1 MKNVF
6 IFARM
11 KVVVPVAGIG
21 AKLRPHTHTQPKPLV
36 PIAGKPILAHMID
49 ELKAGGLRDFV
60 FVLGYLGDKIEAYIT
75 AQYPDLNMSFV
86 VQDPREGTAHAIWV
100 CREHL
105 KDEEEIFVVLG
116 DTIAGF
122 DLQAVLDSP
131 ETMLGVKRV
140 HNPMLFGIAE
150 TDAHG
155 WISRLVE
162 KPQIPKS
169 NQALVGI
176 YKIKNVPLLFEAIEQ
191 QLSAKV
197 KVNNEYYLTDALMY
211 MIQKGER
218 MKALEVDNWFDC
230 GRKETL
236 LEANAIL
243 LNTDYYKNKQQPSFP
258 NTIVIPPVSVG
269 KNCKIENSIIG
280 PNVAIGDN
288 TIVQKAIVS
297 NSIIGSYSELQHV
310 VLKDSIIGNDT
321 ALNGLVQSLNIGDN
335 TEINFSKL

>member
-1 MKNVF
+1 
-6 IFARM
+6 M

-49 ELKAGGLRDFV
+49 ELREGGLQEFV
-60 FVLGYLGDKIEAYIT
+60 FILGYLGDKIEAFLT
-75 AQYPDLNMSFV
+75 AQYPDLKMTFI
-86 VQDPREGTAHAIWV
+86 VQDPREGTAHALWV
-100 CREHL
+100 CKEQVEH
-105 KDEEEIFVVLG
+105 EEELLVVLG

-122 DLQAVLDSP
+122 NLQNVLASP
-131 ETMLGVKRV
+131 ESILGVKRV

-150 TDAHG
+150 TDANG
-155 WISRLVE
+155 IITRLVE

-176 YKIKNVPLLFEAIEQ
+176 YKIKNIPLLFEAIAYQ
-191 QLSAKV
+191 MANNL

-218 MKALEVDNWFDC
+218 MRAIEVDNWFDC

-243 LNTDYYKNKQQPSFP
+243 LNTEFYKNKQQPSFP
-258 NTIVIPPVSVG
+258 NTIIIPPVSIG
-269 KNCKIENSIIG
+269 KNCKVEHSIIG
-280 PNVAIGDN
+280 PYVAIGDN

-297 NSIIGSYSELQHV
+297 NSIIGSFSELQHV
-310 VLKDSIIGNDT
+310 VLKDSIVGNDT